1 MKTPYKNPLFKNLS
15 PYPGGIHKIQDASTL
30 RTLGHPSLGGQVL
43 ILLGS
48 FPHQG
53 NLESKTNFQN
63 PPHKHT
69 LCLSIMSVCW
79 VDTAGHAT
87 AQWLCM
93 RSRSTRLLFR
103 TLLVSCRLGL
113 QPPAASCPACAL
125 LTPRLP
131 STFPNAMPAL
141 QCHCTRSPTRQDVR
155 HSRPHV
161 MSQKS
166 KSPKARKAL
175 HSAVVLPM
183 CPCDKGLCYDAGK
196 NVAKNL
202 SLP

>member
-1 MKTPYKNPLFKNLS
+1 MGL
-15 PYPGGIHKIQDASTL
+15 
-30 RTLGHPSLGGQVL
+30 
-43 ILLGS
+43 

-53 NLESKTNFQN
+53 NLESKTKFPN
-63 PPHKHT
+63 PPHQQT

-79 VDTAGHAT
+79 LDTARHAT

-93 RSRSTRLLFR
+93 CSRSARLLFR

-113 QPPAASCPACAL
+113 QPQGCGNLELKSKFSKPAASCSACAP